1 MPKQIGTGKIMG
13 TIGDIT
19 FYKSR
24 DGLMVKQKSEVSAKR
39 IATDPAYARTRENNK
54 EFGRA
59 CKTGKVIR
67 TAFNSIIAQTA
78 DSRMVSRLV
87 QAVMTAQRADSVSD
101 RGERNII
108 TGDAS
113 LLERFDFNEG
123 SPFSAVFKPPFLAD
137 FDRATGEATVNV
149 ESFIPA
155 KEINSPDGATHLK
168 LFSAT
173 AAINFEYDTFLKA
186 NATTEEIAL
195 GLEVVPAINLVQQ
208 LLPNAED
215 YLIIVLG
222 VEFYQKFNGRFYP
235 MNNGSSNAITVARV
249 DMP

>member
-1 MPKQIGTGKIMG
+1 
-13 TIGDIT
+13 
-19 FYKSR
+19 
-24 DGLMVKQKSEVSAKR
+24 
-39 IATDPAYARTRENNK
+39 
-54 EFGRA
+54 
-59 CKTGKVIR
+59 
-67 TAFNSIIAQTA
+67 
-78 DSRMVSRLV
+78 MVSRLV

-108 TGDAS
+108 NGDAS
-113 LLERFDFNEG
+113 LLERFDFNER

-173 AAINFEYDTFLKA
+173 AAINFEYGTFLKA
-186 NATTEEIAL
+186 NATTQEIAL

>member
-39 IATDPAYARTRENNK
+39 IATDPAYARTRENNR

-67 TAFNSIIAQTA
+67 TAFNSVISQTA
-78 DSRMVSRLV
+78 DSRMISRLV

-113 LLERFDFNEG
+113 LLEAFDFNER
-123 SPFSAVFKPPFLAD
+123 SPFSAVFKPQMLAD
-137 FDRATGEATVNV
+137 VDRATGEATVTV
-149 ESFIPA
+149 EPFIPT
-155 KEINSPDGATHLK
+155 KEINLPDGATHFK
-168 LFSAT
+168 LFSAA
-173 AAINFEYDTFLKA
+173 AAINFEYGTFLKA
-186 NATTEEIAL
+186 NATTQEIAL
-195 GLEVVPAINLVQQ
+195 GLELVPEVNLVQQ
-208 LLPNAED
+208 LPPNSED
-215 YLIIVLG
+215 HLIIVLG
-222 VEFYQKFNGRFYP
+222 IEFYQKFNGRFYP
-235 MNNGSSNAITVARV
+235 MNNGSSNAIKVARV